1 MNTIIDDEEIVW
13 LNHYVRND
21 KNGATSPYSYI
32 KYTSGYEYTKDQY
45 YSEENYDK
53 WDEKYHLSKY
63 NIPYKKGNPKLWIMF
78 EEGAVCGGL
87 SKTGSCIWGTYKG
100 LPNTCIS
107 QPAHCAFI
115 YYTQDSNGNG
125 IWNLG
130 NNVSGWGKSGKTEH
144 LNTRTMND
152 WGSGSYTSG
161 WNANY
166 ILLAQAAQNEYDSYE
181 KAEEILMLA
190 DIYKDDDE
198 KLESIYRK
206 ALKTEKLN
214 FDAWLGLVNLYEKDD
229 QKTEEEYY
237 ALAKEIAETYTY
249 YPHPMYD
256 LLNLIKSHLTS
267 TTYSTSFTLLQT
279 NTLKTAAKATDKE
292 SIQASAVREVA
303 NQLLGNVD
311 VEIASFSFDGDHA
324 GEIILS
330 SRYDDTDVV
339 WDYSLDGGKTWT
351 QTEKHSVKLT
361 EKKLHP
367 SHQRRK
373 LKLILSVQTTQ
384 MIMYLRL
391 TSKNPKDFQQV
402 FMSMTWKI
410 S

>member
-1 MNTIIDDEEIVW
+1 MKISFIKIQYTIQE
-13 LNHYVRND
+13 R
-21 KNGATSPYSYI
+21 
-32 KYTSGYEYTKDQY
+32 Q
-45 YSEENYDK
+45 
-53 WDEKYHLSKY
+53 SKA
-63 NIPYKKGNPKLWIMF
+63 LIMF

-206 ALKTEKLN
+206 ALKTEKLK
-214 FDAWLGLVNLYEKDD
+214 F
-229 QKTEEEYY
+229 
-237 ALAKEIAETYTY
+237 
-249 YPHPMYD
+249 
-256 LLNLIKSHLTS
+256 
-267 TTYSTSFTLLQT
+267 
-279 NTLKTAAKATDKE
+279 
-292 SIQASAVREVA
+292 
-303 NQLLGNVD
+303 
-311 VEIASFSFDGDHA
+311 
-324 GEIILS
+324 
-330 SRYDDTDVV
+330 
-339 WDYSLDGGKTWT
+339 
-351 QTEKHSVKLT
+351 
-361 EKKLHP
+361 
-367 SHQRRK
+367 
-373 LKLILSVQTTQ
+373 
-384 MIMYLRL
+384 
-391 TSKNPKDFQQV
+391 
-402 FMSMTWKI
+402 
-410 S
+410 